1 MRATVIGL
9 GYVGLV
15 TAAGV
20 AEWGHDVVG
29 IDGDE
34 RRVRS
39 LRAGRM
45 PIHEPGLQDLVASGV
60 AAGKLRFSAPSASAI
75 AAAQIVF
82 VAVGTHDGNGGWQT
96 TTIRRALASIVPEMA
111 DDATLAI
118 RSTLPPDFIR
128 QLPGVVNAI
137 REEAGRRPIP
147 VMTNPEFTREG
158 SAVRDFL
165 EPDRVVIGVGDD
177 PHGRGESMLR
187 KVYRRVNAPI
197 LAMGA
202 TDASLTKLG
211 ANLFLATKISFAN
224 ELAQLCDAYG
234 ADINAVVAGMSH
246 DSRIGGGFLRPGIGF
261 GGSCLPHQVAMT
273 VRDSAAMG
281 SPSPLFAAVETV
293 NHRQRELFVDRIV
306 RAVGD
311 LTGARI
317 ALLGLT
323 FKPNTDDLR
332 EAPALEI
339 AGALIAGGATVVA
352 YDPMPK
358 ARTAA
363 AEAVPG
369 LVVVDSPMK
378 AIVGADA
385 IGLVT
390 EWQEFS
396 RLPWGAIASAV
407 GRPIIVDGRN
417 ALDPEML
424 MAAGFE
430 YIGFGRAGEVQAVT
444 ARAAAATGPGMDA
457 VTDDARPTRARS
469 GRQAPVEGARSDRST
484 DRSKAIDTIQ
494 AKPSGA

>member
-15 TAAGV
+15 TAACV

-34 RRVRS
+34 RR
-39 LRAGRM
+39 LRGLKAGRM
-45 PIHEPGLQDLVASGV
+45 PIHEPGLEDLVAAGV
-60 AAGKLRFSAPSASAI
+60 AAGRLRFSAPSATAV
-75 AAAQIVF
+75 AAAQLVF

-96 TTIRRALASIVPEMA
+96 ASIRSALAAIVPEMS

-118 RSTLPPDFIR
+118 RSTLPPDFVR
-128 QLPGVVNAI
+128 QLPWVVNAI
-137 REEAGRRPIP
+137 RQEAGRRPIP

-165 EPDRVVIGVGDD
+165 EPDRVVIGVGAD

-187 KVYRRVNAPI
+187 KVYRRADAPI
-197 LAMGA
+197 LVMGA
-202 TDASLTKLG
+202 ADAALTKLG

-234 ADINAVVAGMSH
+234 ADINDVVAGMSH

-273 VRDSAAMG
+273 VRDSEGMG
-281 SPSPLFAAVETV
+281 TPSPLFAAVETV
-293 NHRQRELFVDRIV
+293 NHRQRALFVERIE

-311 LTGARI
+311 LAGARI

-323 FKPNTDDLR
+323 FKPDTDDLR

-339 AGALIAGGATVVA
+339 ASALIARGATVIA

-358 ARTAA
+358 ARLGA

-369 LVVVDSPMK
+369 LIVVDNAMK

-390 EWQEFS
+390 EWREFGL
-396 RLPWGAIASAV
+396 LPWAAIASAV
-407 GRPIIVDGRN
+407 RRRVIVDGRN
-417 ALDPEML
+417 ALQPDVL

-430 YIGFGRAGEVQAVT
+430 YIGFGRAGEVQAL
-444 ARAAAATGPGMDA
+444 ARAAAAGEPGPEGPTTEA
-457 VTDDARPTRARS
+457 EPVRPRSRRRAPIEAALS
-469 GRQAPVEGARSDRST
+469 GLPMDRSVGVE
-484 DRSKAIDTIQ
+484 AIQT
-494 AKPSGA
+494 KPSGA